1 VINCG
6 SPALLAIVS
15 TNILVS
21 IATFYYNLIEMYQF
35 MKRKSLGVHLMNRLS
50 YPQKFTLIGFLFA
63 IPLTLVMYLL
73 ISEINS
79 RVDFAQKEIY
89 GNQYLRPLRQLRE
102 YIPKLQLLNYQ
113 PLNSNLI
120 QANTRADLE
129 AKIDANF
136 QALANTDR
144 QLGNMLK
151 SSDYFNKI
159 YLNWQSFKLRRSQW
173 SLETYDSVYQSLA
186 SDIHRLNA
194 RVGDTSNLILDPD
207 LDTYYLMDATLLKLP
222 EMQKILSDIR
232 LLSQKISLRSND
244 ATPEERGQLITLSGK
259 LREMNNDLAI
269 NMEVAFNNN
278 PQGNLRDQLTESLK
292 NFNLVTEQLTKQL
305 DKLIT
310 STALVDYSSYRI
322 ESDRVQNS
330 SFQLWDE
337 TINELD
343 FLLQARIDGFVNRRQ
358 IIAIFVLIILV
369 IVIYLFV
376 AFYRSVMQTVFVL
389 DEASKKMASGNLNH
403 KITLENKDEL
413 GQVVGS
419 FNKVAEALVHA
430 NQEITVLNDRLK
442 VENMRMSAELDVT
455 RKIQQ
460 MLLPEDRELNEVIG
474 LDIAGFMESADEVGG
489 DYYDVLQQDGRV
501 KIGIG
506 DVTGHGLESG
516 VLMIMVQT
524 AVRTLLAYNEPD
536 PVRFLSAIN
545 RAIYENVQ
553 RMKSDKNASL
563 ALLDYQ
569 EGMLKLSGQHEEMIV
584 VRCNGSVERFDTIDL
599 GFPIGLDSDIADFVA
614 ETVVQLHTGDVVVLY
629 TDGITEA
636 ENMNK
641 VLYGLERLIEVIKI
655 NWQRTASEI
664 RHAVIDDVRSH
675 IGEQKVFDDITLL
688 VLKQK

>member
-1 VINCG
+1 
-6 SPALLAIVS
+6 
-15 TNILVS
+15 
-21 IATFYYNLIEMYQF
+21 
-35 MKRKSLGVHLMNRLS
+35 MNRLS
-50 YPQKFTLIGFLFA
+50 YPQKFTLIGCLFA
-63 IPLTLVMYLL
+63 MPLTLVMYLL

-102 YIPKLQLLNYQ
+102 YIPKLQLFNYQ
-113 PLNSNLI
+113 RLNSNSS
-120 QANTRADLE
+120 QADLGGYLE
-129 AKIDANF
+129 SKIDADF
-136 QALANTDR
+136 QVLANADR
-144 QLGNMLK
+144 QLSPLLN
-151 SSDYFNKI
+151 SREYFDKI
-159 YLNWQSFKLRRSQW
+159 YQRWQIFKLRRNEW
-173 SLETYDSVYQSLA
+173 SRETYDFFYQDLTADINNLSLR
-186 SDIHRLNA
+186 I
-194 RVGDTSNLILDPD
+194 GDSSNLILDPD

-222 EMQKILSDIR
+222 EMQKILDEIR
-232 LLSQKISLRSND
+232 LLSQKLSLRSEVI
-244 ATPEERGQLITLSGK
+244 PEERSQLITLSGK
-259 LREMNNDLAI
+259 LKEINKDLAI
-269 NMEVAFNNN
+269 NLEVAFKNN
-278 PQGNLRDQLTESLK
+278 PQGNLRPKLSEHLK
-292 NFNLVTEQLTKQL
+292 NFNSVVDRLTQQL

-310 STALVDYSSYRI
+310 PTVSIDSSTYI
-322 ESDRVQNS
+322 TQSDRVLNL
-330 SFQLWDE
+330 SFELWDE
-337 TINELD
+337 TVNELD
-343 FLLQARIDGFVNRRQ
+343 FLLQARIDGFVRRRQ
-358 IIAIFVLIILV
+358 IISIFVLIILA

-376 AFYRSVMQTVFVL
+376 SFYRAVMQTVLVL
-389 DEASKKMASGNLNH
+389 DEASKKMIAGNFQEQ
-403 KITLENKDEL
+403 ITLDNKDEL

-419 FNKVAEALVHA
+419 FNKVAEALIHA
-430 NQEITVLNDRLK
+430 NLEITVLNDRLRA
-442 VENMRMSAELDVT
+442 ENMRMGAELEVT

-460 MLLPEDRELNEVIG
+460 MLLPKDRELKAVTG

-536 PVRFLSAIN
+536 PVKILSAIN
-545 RAIYENVQ
+545 RAIYDNVQ

-563 ALLDYQ
+563 ALLDYE
-569 EGMLKLSGQHEEMIV
+569 EGILKLSGQHEEMIV

-599 GFPIGLDSDIADFVA
+599 GFPIGLDADIADFVA
-614 ETVVQLHTGDVVVLY
+614 ETIVQLHSGDVVVLY

-636 ENMNK
+636 ENMEK
-641 VLYGLERLIEVIKI
+641 VLYGLERLIEIIQI

>member
-1 VINCG
+1 
-6 SPALLAIVS
+6 
-15 TNILVS
+15 
-21 IATFYYNLIEMYQF
+21 
-35 MKRKSLGVHLMNRLS
+35 MNRLS
-50 YPQKFTLIGFLFA
+50 YPQKFTLIGCLFA
-63 IPLTLVMYLL
+63 MPLTLVMYLL

-102 YIPKLQLLNYQ
+102 YIPKLQLFNYQ
-113 PLNSNLI
+113 RLNSNSS
-120 QANTRADLE
+120 QADLGGYLE
-129 AKIDANF
+129 SKIDADF
-136 QALANTDR
+136 QVLANADR
-144 QLGNMLK
+144 QLSPLLN
-151 SSDYFNKI
+151 SREYFDKI
-159 YLNWQSFKLRRSQW
+159 YQRWQIFKLRRNEW
-173 SLETYDSVYQSLA
+173 SRETYDFFYQDLTADINNLSLR
-186 SDIHRLNA
+186 I
-194 RVGDTSNLILDPD
+194 GDSSNLILDPD

-222 EMQKILSDIR
+222 EMQKILDEIR
-232 LLSQKISLRSND
+232 LLSQKLSLRSEVI
-244 ATPEERGQLITLSGK
+244 PEERSQLITLSGK
-259 LREMNNDLAI
+259 LKEINKDLAI
-269 NMEVAFNNN
+269 NLEVAFKNN
-278 PQGNLRDQLTESLK
+278 PQGNLRPKLSEHLK
-292 NFNLVTEQLTKQL
+292 NFNSVVDRLTQQL

-310 STALVDYSSYRI
+310 PTVSIDSSAYI
-322 ESDRVQNS
+322 TQSDRVLNL
-330 SFQLWDE
+330 SFELWDE
-337 TINELD
+337 TVNELD
-343 FLLQARIDGFVNRRQ
+343 FLLQARIDGFVRRRQ
-358 IIAIFVLIILV
+358 IISIFVLIILA

-376 AFYRSVMQTVFVL
+376 SFYRAVMQTVLVL
-389 DEASKKMASGNLNH
+389 DEASKKMIAGNFQEQ
-403 KITLENKDEL
+403 ITLDNKDEL

-419 FNKVAEALVHA
+419 FNKVAEALIHA
-430 NQEITVLNDRLK
+430 NLEITVLNDRLRA
-442 VENMRMSAELDVT
+442 ENMRMGAELEVT

-460 MLLPEDRELNEVIG
+460 MLLPKDRELKAVTG

-536 PVRFLSAIN
+536 PVKILSAIN
-545 RAIYENVQ
+545 RAIYDNVQ

-563 ALLDYQ
+563 ALLDYE
-569 EGMLKLSGQHEEMIV
+569 EGILKLSGQHEEMIV

-599 GFPIGLDSDIADFVA
+599 GFPIGLDADIADFVA
-614 ETVVQLHTGDVVVLY
+614 ETIVQLHSGDVVVLY

-636 ENMNK
+636 ENMEK
-641 VLYGLERLIEVIKI
+641 VLYGLERLIEIIQI

>member
-1 VINCG
+1 
-6 SPALLAIVS
+6 
-15 TNILVS
+15 
-21 IATFYYNLIEMYQF
+21 MYQF
-35 MKRKSLGVHLMNRLS
+35 MKKKSLGVHLMNRLS

-63 IPLTLVMYLL
+63 MPLTLVMYLL

-79 RVDFAQKEIY
+79 RVDFAKKEIY

-113 PLNSNLI
+113 RLNPTLSEADIGRNLES
-120 QANTRADLE
+120 Q
-129 AKIDANF
+129 IDANL
-136 QALANTDR
+136 QALGNKDR
-144 QLGNMLK
+144 QLGNILN
-151 SSDYFNKI
+151 SSDYFNKV
-159 YLNWQSFKLRRSQW
+159 YQDWHFFKLHRSQW
-173 SLETYDSVYQSLA
+173 SLETYDSLYQRLG

-232 LLSQKISLRSND
+232 LISQKISSRSD
-244 ATPEERGQLITLSGK
+244 DVTPEERGQIITLSGK
-259 LREMNNDLAI
+259 LREMNNDLAM

-278 PQGNLRDQLTESLK
+278 PQGNLRGKLTEDLK
-292 NFNLVTEQLTKQL
+292 KFNSVTEQLTKQL
-305 DKLIT
+305 DQLIT
-310 STALVDYSSYRI
+310 STALVDYSSYRN
-322 ESDRVQNS
+322 ESDRAQEL
-330 SFQLWDE
+330 SFKLWDE

-343 FLLQARIDGFVNRRQ
+343 FLLQTRIDGFVNRRQ
-358 IIAIFVLIILV
+358 IITVFVLIILA

-376 AFYRSVMQTVFVL
+376 AFYLAVMQTVFVL
-389 DEASKKMASGNLNH
+389 DEASKKMISGNFND
-403 KITLENKDEL
+403 KVTLDNKDEL

-419 FNKVAEALVHA
+419 FNKIAEALIQA
-430 NQEITVLNDRLK
+430 NIENTVLNDRLK
-442 VENMRMSAELDVT
+442 AENMRMSAELDVT

-460 MLLPEDRELNEVIG
+460 MLLPKDLELNEVVG

-524 AVRTLLAYNEPD
+524 AVRTLLAYDEPD

-545 RAIYENVQ
+545 RAIYENLQ

-584 VRCNGSVERFDTIDL
+584 VRFNGSVERFDTIDL
-599 GFPIGLDSDIADFVA
+599 GFPIGLDADIADFVA
-614 ETVVQLHTGDVVVLY
+614 ETMVQLHTGDVVVLY

-641 VLYGLERLIEVIKI
+641 ILYGLERLIEIIKI